1 MLETEQKA
9 PEFTLP
15 DQDGHDISLTG
26 LLKDG
31 PAILY
36 FYPADFTPG
45 CTREACSIRDLH
57 REISRAGLTV
67 AGISP
72 QSPESHQRFREK
84 HNLPFTLLSDETKE
98 VIKMF
103 GVNGP
108 LGVWVQR
115 VTYLIDQN
123 RIIKGRVKAH
133 FSIAEHEDFI
143 TQGHRVAQATS
154 PASEHSVL
162 HAQHGCACRWS
173 AR

>member
-1 MLETEQKA
+1 MLEPEQKA

-15 DQDGHDISLTG
+15 DQNGHDISLTS

-57 REISRAGLTV
+57 REIGLAGISV

-72 QSPESHQRFREK
+72 QSPDSHKRFREK
-84 HNLPFTLLSDETKE
+84 YSLPFTLLADETRE

-108 LGVWVQR
+108 FGVWVQR
-115 VTYLIDQN
+115 VTYLVDQN
-123 RIIKGRVKAH
+123 RVIKARVKAH
-133 FSIAEHEDFI
+133 FSIAEHEAFI
-143 TQGHRVAQATS
+143 RDAIAIRRLPQ
-154 PASEHSVL
+154 
-162 HAQHGCACRWS
+162 
-173 AR
+173 

>member
-1 MLETEQKA
+1 MIGRMLDTGDRA

-15 DQDGHDISLTG
+15 DQDGHDISLTA

-45 CTREACSIRDLH
+45 CTREACSIRDIH
-57 REISRAGLTV
+57 RELNRSGLTV

-72 QSPESHQRFREK
+72 QSPDSHKRFREK
-84 HNLPFTLLSDETKE
+84 HGLPFTLLSDETKE

-108 LGVWVQR
+108 LGFWVQR
-115 VTYLIDQN
+115 VTYLVDQN
-123 RIIKGRVKAH
+123 RAIIGRVNAH
-133 FSIAEHEDFI
+133 FSIAEHEEFI
-143 TQGHRVAQATS
+143 QQAI
-154 PASEHSVL
+154 A
-162 HAQHGCACRWS
+162 
-173 AR
+173 ARKDQKVG

>member
-1 MLETEQKA
+1 MLDTGDRA
-9 PEFTLP
+9 PEFSLP
-15 DQDGHDISLTG
+15 DQDGHDISLTA

-45 CTREACSIRDLH
+45 CTREACSIRDIH
-57 REISRAGLTV
+57 RELTRAGLTV

-72 QSPESHQRFREK
+72 QSPESHRRFREK
-84 HNLPFTLLSDETKE
+84 HSLPFTLLSDETKE

-108 LGVWVQR
+108 LGFWVQR
-115 VTYLIDQN
+115 VTYLVDQN
-123 RIIKGRVKAH
+123 RAIIGCVKAH

-143 TQGHRVAQATS
+143 KKAIAARKDQKVA
-154 PASEHSVL
+154 
-162 HAQHGCACRWS
+162 G
-173 AR
+173 

>member
-15 DQDGHDISLTG
+15 DQDGNDVSLTS

-57 REISRAGLTV
+57 REISAAGLTV

-72 QSPESHQRFREK
+72 QSPDSHRRFREK
-84 HNLPFTLLSDETKE
+84 YHLPFTLLADEKRE

-103 GVNGP
+103 GVSG
-108 LGVWVQR
+108 LFGVWVQR
-115 VTYLIDQN
+115 VTFLVDQN
-123 RIIKGRVKAH
+123 RVIKGRVKAH
-133 FSIAEHEDFI
+133 FSIGEHEDFI
-143 TQGHRVAQATS
+143 KKAVELQKA
-154 PASEHSVL
+154 
-162 HAQHGCACRWS
+162 

>member
-15 DQDGHDISLTG
+15 DQDGHDISLTS

-31 PAILY
+31 PAILF

-72 QSPESHQRFREK
+72 QSPDSHKRFREK
-84 HNLPFTLLSDETKE
+84 YNLPFTLL
-98 VIKMF
+98 V
-103 GVNGP
+103 G
-108 LGVWVQR
+108 R
-115 VTYLIDQN
+115 DQGSHQDV
-123 RIIKGRVKAH
+123 RRERAAGR
-133 FSIAEHEDFI
+133 S
-143 TQGHRVAQATS
+143 
-154 PASEHSVL
+154 
-162 HAQHGCACRWS
+162 GCS
-173 AR
+173 A

>member
-15 DQDGHDISLTG
+15 DQNGQDISLTR

-57 REISRAGLTV
+57 REISQVGLTV

-72 QSPESHQRFREK
+72 QSPDSHRRFREK
-84 HNLPFTLLSDETKE
+84 YNLPFTLLSDEKKE

-103 GVNGP
+103 GVNGL

-115 VTYLIDQN
+115 VTFLIDQE

-133 FSIAEHEDFI
+133 FSISEHEDFI
-143 TQGHRVAQATS
+143 RKAIGLRKS
-154 PASEHSVL
+154 
-162 HAQHGCACRWS
+162 G
-173 AR
+173 

>member
-15 DQDGHDISLTG
+15 DQNGQDISLTS

-57 REISRAGLTV
+57 REISGVGLTV

-72 QSPESHQRFREK
+72 QSPDSHRRFREK
-84 HNLPFTLLSDETKE
+84 YNLPFTLLSDEKKE

-103 GVNGP
+103 GVNGL

-115 VTYLIDQN
+115 VTFLIDQE
-123 RIIKGRVKAH
+123 RTIKGRVKAH
-133 FSIAEHEDFI
+133 FSIAEHEAFI
-143 TQGHRVAQATS
+143 KQAIELRKT
-154 PASEHSVL
+154 E
-162 HAQHGCACRWS
+162 R
-173 AR
+173 